1 MNVIGRPRTNSKQ
14 KSAIGQGLPVNSS
27 ERTRTNTN
35 TGSSDIDT
43 DQLGANA
50 KKLGAYCATHPDTKL
65 IAAAGALFERE

>member
-1 MNVIGRPRTNSKQ
+1 MATIAARTTRP
-14 KSAIGQGLPVNSS
+14 V
-27 ERTRTNTN
+27 
-35 TGSSDIDT
+35 IDT

>member
-1 MNVIGRPRTNSKQ
+1 LR
-14 KSAIGQGLPVNSS
+14 
-27 ERTRTNTN
+27 
-35 TGSSDIDT
+35 DIDT